1 MLSFRQKP
9 WRKYGII
16 TQWNYP
22 PDYYDLLTTK
32 WRFCYL
38 VEVKTGA
45 NCTTFVKFREI
56 CSGKGLRLVRLAGR
70 RWARSA
76 RTGGIGRWVVG
87 AMIAA
92 GRFGRVVVIF
102 ERDDEGYGV
111 ARGV

>member
-1 MLSFRQKP
+1 MELP
-9 WRKYGII
+9 
-16 TQWNYP
+16 P

-56 CSGKGLRLVRLAGR
+56 WDGKELRLVRSAGR

-76 RTGGIGRWVVG
+76 RTVGIGWWVVS
-87 AMIAA
+87 AMMAA
-92 GRFGRVVVIF
+92 EKFGWVVVIF
-102 ERDDEGYGV
+102 
-111 ARGV
+111 